1 MHHPR
6 TWIYVSLLLTLL
18 AGCTANPPA
27 APGAAEPTA
36 AVSAGAPR
44 AQATAMPTPQLASPA
59 PATGAARHPFPQH
72 TAYAPGTIKPSQHSQ
87 DALDRSVRNAY
98 RFWKLS
104 YLKNG
109 CGAGRFHV
117 DPGPDVSGS
126 PSSRGIAVSEG
137 QGYGM
142 LIAAFM
148 AGADPDARRIFDGI
162 YAFFRDHPSAGSPDL
177 MAWKQVE
184 GCTDLVPGGTH
195 SATDGDV
202 DIAYA
207 LLLADRQWGSD
218 GAIDYHQEA
227 LKVIAA
233 LKAKVVNQQTYTL
246 LLGDWVS
253 ASDSRYYNGTRSSDF
268 MLDHLRVYAAA
279 TGDAEWT
286 RVADATY
293 TLIAGM
299 QSKYSPKTGLLPDF
313 IQDIDTTPAPAQ
325 PNYLE
330 SGSDGR
336 YAYNACRAPWRIA
349 IDYVLNGDQRALA
362 ALKPINSWVR
372 ASAAGKPQ
380 NIYGGYQLDGTAAAD
395 AFSIAFAA
403 PLGVGAMVS
412 SDNQEWLN
420 ALWDQV
426 AGSSVQGYYGD
437 SLKLLSM
444 IVMSGNWWS
453 PRN

>member
-1 MHHPR
+1 M
-6 TWIYVSLLLTLL
+6 TLL
-18 AGCTANPPA
+18 AACSASPPEAPITAPTTVVVVG
-27 APGAAEPTA
+27 APGAQPT
-36 AVSAGAPR
+36 
-44 AQATAMPTPQLASPA
+44 TIPTPTMTPPVLAA
-59 PATGAARHPFPQH
+59 GAARRPFPQH
-72 TAYAPGTIKPSQHSQ
+72 TTYAPGTIKPSQHSQ
-87 DALDRSVRNAY
+87 ENLDKAVLNTY
-98 RFWKLS
+98 RLWKLS
-104 YLKNG
+104 YLKIG

-126 PSSRGIAVSEG
+126 PSARGIAVSEG
-137 QGYGM
+137 QGYGL
-142 LIAAFM
+142 LIAAFV
-148 AGADPDARRIFDGI
+148 AGADPDAKRIFDGI
-162 YAFFRDHPSAGSPDL
+162 YAFFRDHPSIGSPDL

-184 GCTDLVPGGTH
+184 GCMDLVPGGTH
-195 SATDGDV
+195 SATDGDM

-218 GAIDYHQEA
+218 GAIDYRQEA

-233 LKAKVVNQQTYTL
+233 LKAKVVNQQTHTL

-253 ASDSRYYNGTRSSDF
+253 ANDPRYYNGTRSSDF

-286 RVADATY
+286 RVADASY
-293 TLIAGM
+293 ALIASM

-313 IQDIDTTPAPAQ
+313 IQDIDSAPAPVQ

-330 SGSDGR
+330 SDSDGR

-349 IDYVLNGDQRALA
+349 TDYLLNGDQRALA
-362 ALKPINSWVR
+362 ALKPLNSWVR
-372 ASAAGKPQ
+372 ATTAGKPQ
-380 NIYGGYQLDGTAAAD
+380 NIYAGYQLDGTAAANS
-395 AFSIAFAA
+395 FSIAFVA
-403 PLGVGAMVS
+403 PLGVGATVS
-412 SDNQEWLN
+412 ADNQEWLN

>member
-109 CGAGRFHV
+109 CG
-117 DPGPDVSGS
+117 
-126 PSSRGIAVSEG
+126 
-137 QGYGM
+137 
-142 LIAAFM
+142 
-148 AGADPDARRIFDGI
+148 
-162 YAFFRDHPSAGSPDL
+162 AGSPDL